1 MAAAEVEDVTIVTCP
16 VFVVTYHSSWPF
28 LALRPP
34 KIRVGTDR
42 ILSFLRLEIFV
53 AMASLL
59 TK

>member
-1 MAAAEVEDVTIVTCP
+1 MAAAEVEDVTIVTRP

-28 LALRPP
+28 SALCPP
-34 KIRVGTDR
+34 KIWVGTDR